1 MPPKKKHILYLDD
14 FVEELFHILELQ
26 SDEGM
31 SHTCTII
38 AENKDE
44 ASKILC
50 SRLEKHIANNFEVR
64 NDED

>member
-1 MPPKKKHILYLDD
+1 MPPTKKHILYLDD

-38 AENKDE
+38 ADTRDE
-44 ASKILC
+44 AAKILC
-50 SRLEKHIANNFEVR
+50 SRLEKHVANNFEEVK
-64 NDED
+64 DD